1 MAFAFMDIMKIKS
14 EGQMT
19 SKYRH
24 NCRKVDIDNVIPELT
39 EKNEELVALPM
50 ESGKELNYREAWQK
64 RIASLPYYKDHP
76 VRSNAVLGYE
86 VLLTFSRDADIDV
99 EAWKKQ
105 SLEWLHKTFDVAPD
119 KQSNLLHV
127 AYHADEVGN
136 VHIHAFV
143 VPIDERGRLNAKR
156 FTDGSRAMSELQ
168 SSYAESVADL
178 GLERGLA
185 GSSAKH
191 RDIRRM
197 YAGLNNAM
205 NSFPGVL
212 EGETAE
218 EYKTRVLEQMKTIY
232 AAGMKETDDYAV
244 KMRREVQRQLSLERD
259 ASDVEI
265 AKTKKMASHEIGELE
280 SRRDDLR
287 QGIATYEEMMSE
299 LAEQMADLK
308 LQESAM
314 QQKILQE
321 MDMERNAK
329 MYEQM
334 QSGMEELYKIDPDEA
349 ELMEED
355 LSYLF
360 ELGAQR
366 ESRNKKREEQ
376 EEEHSGGYISGVSGN
391 SGDDE
396 EEIFDDER

>member
-24 NCRKVDIDNVIPELT
+24 NCRKIDIDNVIPELS
-39 EKNEELVALPM
+39 ENNEELVALPV
-50 ESGKELNYREAWQK
+50 EGGKELNYREAWQK

-86 VLLTFSRDADIDV
+86 VLLTFSRDANIDI

-156 FTDGSRAMSELQ
+156 FTDGSKAMSELQ
-168 SSYAESVADL
+168 SSYAASVADL

-191 RDIRRM
+191 KDIRRM
-197 YAGLNNAM
+197 YAGLNNAINAM
-205 NSFPGVL
+205 PVL
-212 EGETAE
+212 EDGETIE
-218 EYKTRVLEQMKTIY
+218 EYKNRLLEQMKTVY
-232 AAGMKETDDYAV
+232 AAGKRESDDYAV
-244 KMRREVQRQLSLERD
+244 KMRREVQRQLMAERD
-259 ASDVEI
+259 ASDMEI
-265 AKTKKMASHEIGELE
+265 AKTKKIMLYGIDKLKAKKEDLE
-280 SRRDDLR
+280 
-287 QGIATYEEMMSE
+287 QGVATYEQMMEE
-299 LAEQMADLK
+299 LTEQMIQLQ
-308 LQESAM
+308 LQESAI
-314 QQKILQE
+314 QQRMLQE
-321 MDMERNAK
+321 MDMENNARYAK
-329 MYEQM
+329 CI
-334 QSGMEELYKIDPDEA
+334 QSGMEELYELDPAEA

-355 LSYLF
+355 LSYLV
-360 ELGAQR
+360 ELGIQR
-366 ESRNKKREEQ
+366 EGRLSAEQ
-376 EEEHSGGYISGVSGN
+376 QYNV
-391 SGDDE
+391 DE
-396 EEIFDDER
+396 SLIDENGETIDEDM